1 MSERPVVL
9 FSQLKQRHLP
19 SAEVPL
25 GEVGA
30 VERWCARA
38 TWSWKRQSPALKIA
52 YFVNH
57 YPKVSHSFIRRE
69 ILALERRGF
78 VVQRIALH
86 GWKDPLPDAEDQAE
100 LAKTRYVLRE
110 GALGLLLP
118 TLRLLLTSPIRLL
131 RALARA
137 WHMSAGSERAWPY
150 HIAYVAEACRI
161 LPWLRSAGAR
171 HVHAHFGGN
180 STEVVMYARILGG
193 PPYSFTVHGPAEFQ
207 APMGLG
213 AKVHDAAFAVAISSF
228 GRSQLYLHCAY
239 EDWPKINV
247 VHCGLERS
255 FLDSDDAV
263 AGAARRLVCVGRLC
277 REKGQLLLIEAV
289 SRLRDRGVQLD
300 LVLAGDG
307 PMRTEAEQ
315 LIVHYALKEQVR
327 ISGWISSSEVKREIL
342 AARALVLPTFDE
354 GLPVVLMEALA
365 LCRPV
370 ITTYVAGIP
379 ELVRAGENGWLIPAG
394 SVDELVAALEAC
406 LATSPDELLRM
417 GRAGR
422 ERVRARHAID
432 TEAQKLIDLFGAGA
446 LSN

>member
-1 MSERPVVL
+1 MS
-9 FSQLKQRHLP
+9 
-19 SAEVPL
+19 SA
-25 GEVGA
+25 
-30 VERWCARA
+30 
-38 TWSWKRQSPALKIA
+38 KRQCPALKIA

-86 GWKDPLPDAEDQAE
+86 GWKDPLPDAEDRSE
-100 LAKTRYVLRE
+100 LAKTRYVLRQS
-110 GALGLLLP
+110 GLGLLLP
-118 TLRLLLTSPIRLL
+118 TLRVLLTSPVLLL
-131 RALARA
+131 RALGKA
-137 WHMSAGSERAWPY
+137 WRMSGSSDRAWPY
-150 HIAYVAEACRI
+150 HFAYVAEACRI

-180 STEVVMYARILGG
+180 STEVVMYARMLGG

-207 APMGLG
+207 TPMGLG
-213 AKVHDAAFAVAISSF
+213 AKVREATFAVAISSF
-228 GRSQLYLHCAY
+228 GRSQMYLHCAY
-239 EDWPKINV
+239 EDWAKIKV

-255 FLDSDDAV
+255 FLDSADAV
-263 AGAARRLVCVGRLC
+263 AGSARRLVCVGRLC

-289 SRLRDRGVQLD
+289 ARLRERGVQFE

-315 LIVHYALKEQVR
+315 LIAHYDLGKQVR
-327 ISGWISSSEVKREIL
+327 ISGWISSDEVRREIL
-342 AARALVLPTFDE
+342 ASRALVLPTFDE
-354 GLPVVLMEALA
+354 GLPVVLMEAMA

-370 ITTYVAGIP
+370 VTTYVAGIP
-379 ELVRAGENGWLIPAG
+379 ELVRGGENGWLIPAG
-394 SVDELVAALEAC
+394 SVDELVVALEAC
-406 LATSPDELLRM
+406 LAASPDELLRM

-432 TEAQKLIDLFGAGA
+432 TEAQKLIELFATDA
-446 LSN
+446 SSV

>member
-1 MSERPVVL
+1 M
-9 FSQLKQRHLP
+9 
-19 SAEVPL
+19 
-25 GEVGA
+25 
-30 VERWCARA
+30 
-38 TWSWKRQSPALKIA
+38 KIA

-78 VVQRIALH
+78 EVQRIALH
-86 GWKDPLPDAEDQAE
+86 GWKDPLPDPEDQAE
-100 LAKTRYVLRE
+100 LGKTRYVLRQ
-110 GALGLLLP
+110 GGFGLLVP
-118 TLRLLLTSPIRLL
+118 TLRMWLTSPVRLL
-131 RALARA
+131 KALGKA
-137 WHMSAGSERAWPY
+137 WRMSGSSERAWPY
-150 HIAYVAEACRI
+150 HLAYVAEACRI
-161 LPWLRSAGAR
+161 LPWLQNSGAR

-180 STEVVMYARILGG
+180 SAEVVMYVRMLGG

-239 EDWPKINV
+239 EDWGKIKV

-255 FLDSDDAV
+255 FIESA
-263 AGAARRLVCVGRLC
+263 AAAPGASNRLVCVGRLC

-289 SRLRDRGVQLD
+289 AQLRNKGILCE

-307 PMRTEAEQ
+307 PMRSECERLVATYGLEP
-315 LIVHYALKEQVR
+315 QVR
-327 ISGWISSSEVKREIL
+327 ITGWISSAEVVREIL

-370 ITTYVAGIP
+370 VTTYVAGIP
-379 ELVRAGENGWLIPAG
+379 ELVRAGESGWLIPAG
-394 SVDELVAALEAC
+394 SIEELTGALAAC
-406 LATSPDELLRM
+406 LAASPEDLRRM
-417 GRAGR
+417 GEAGR

-432 TEAQKLIDLFGAGA
+432 TEAQKLIELFSA
-446 LSN
+446 SDSSV